1 MKIRLFGIVFQENYN
16 FLVALEEELLKIL
29 VDGTALNA
37 VYQAGIKYAEKE
49 KPNLVA
55 NLTKNFGFATGIEF
69 RESSLVIGP
78 KTTASARKDM
88 VFNVNV
94 GLSGL
99 TNKEA
104 SDKEGKVYAL
114 FIGDT
119 VQVNVVSEFDGL
131 KECVILIGSSFL
143 VSSKT
148 LLI

>member
-1 MKIRLFGIVFQENYN
+1 
-16 FLVALEEELLKIL
+16 
-29 VDGTALNA
+29 LNA

-78 KTTASARKDM
+78 KTTAFARKDM

-94 GLSGL
+94 GLAAL

-119 VQVNVVSEFDGL
+119 VQVNLVSEFNM
-131 KECVILIGSSFL
+131 
-143 VSSKT
+143 
-148 LLI
+148 

>member
-1 MKIRLFGIVFQENYN
+1 MNMKIELFVIKLQENYN
-16 FLVALEEELLKIL
+16 FLVALEEELLKVL

-78 KTTASARKDM
+78 KTTAFARKDM

-94 GLSGL
+94 GLAAL

-119 VQVNVVSEFDGL
+119 VQVNLVSEFNM
-131 KECVILIGSSFL
+131 
-143 VSSKT
+143 
-148 LLI
+148 

>member
-1 MKIRLFGIVFQENYN
+1 MVANVQLLFALQENYN
-16 FLVALEEELLKIL
+16 FLVALEEELLKVL
-29 VDGTALNA
+29 TDGTALNA

-49 KPNLVA
+49 KPDLVA

-78 KTTASARKDM
+78 KTTALARKDM

-94 GLSGL
+94 GLAGL

-119 VQVNVVSEFDGL
+119 VQVNVVSTE
-131 KECVILIGSSFL
+131 
-143 VSSKT
+143 
-148 LLI
+148 

>member
-1 MKIRLFGIVFQENYN
+1 V
-16 FLVALEEELLKIL
+16 L
-29 VDGTALNA
+29 VDGAALNT
-37 VYQAGIKYAEKE
+37 VYQAGIKFAEKE
-49 KPNLVA
+49 KSNLVA

-78 KTTASARKDM
+78 KTTACARKDM

-104 SDKEGKVYAL
+104 SDQEGKVYAL

-119 VQVNVVSEFDGL
+119 VQVNVVS
-131 KECVILIGSSFL
+131 KCI
-143 VSSKT
+143 
-148 LLI
+148 

>member
-1 MKIRLFGIVFQENYN
+1 VFQFFVLKLQENYN
-16 FLVALEEELLKIL
+16 FLVALEEELLKVL

-37 VYQAGIKYAEKE
+37 VYQAGIKFAEKE
-49 KPNLVA
+49 KPDLVA

-78 KTTASARKDM
+78 KTTACARKDM

-94 GLSGL
+94 GLAGL
-99 TNKEA
+99 TNKDA

-119 VQVNVVSEFDGL
+119 VQVNVVSEFNSGL
-131 KECVILIGSSFL
+131 KNL
-143 VSSKT
+143 
-148 LLI
+148 

>member
-1 MKIRLFGIVFQENYN
+1 MNMFLLLQLYILNIHLFVVVLQENYN
-16 FLVALEEELLKIL
+16 FLVALEEELLKVL
-29 VDGTALNA
+29 VDGTALNV

-49 KPNLVA
+49 KSGLVA

-78 KTTASARKDM
+78 KTTVCARKDM
-88 VFNVNV
+88 VFNLNV

-114 FIGDT
+114 FVGDT
-119 VQVNVVSEFDGL
+119 VQVNVVSGKINL
-131 KECVILIGSSFL
+131 
-143 VSSKT
+143 
-148 LLI
+148 